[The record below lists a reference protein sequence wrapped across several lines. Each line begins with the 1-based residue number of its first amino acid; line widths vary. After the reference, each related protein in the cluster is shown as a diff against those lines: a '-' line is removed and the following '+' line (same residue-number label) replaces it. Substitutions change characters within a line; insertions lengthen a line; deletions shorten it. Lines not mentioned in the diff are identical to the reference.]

1 MCIRDRVY
9 SEMKGAFSSP
19 EGVLERE
26 ILNSLYPDTTY
37 ANESGGDP
45 EYIPNLTYEQF
56 LDFHRRYY
64 HPSNSYI
71 FLYGDCDMAEKL
83 QWLDEKYLSHYDY
96 QAIDSEVETQS
107 PFTEMREIVK
117 AYSISAEESEEDNTY
132 LSYNKSVGDT
142 LDAKLYL
149 AMQVLEY
156 VLLSAPGAPL
166 KQALLDAGIGHD
178 IMSSYDNGVK
188 QPIFSIIAKN
198 ANESQKEKFV
208 RTIED
213 KMCIRDSFLTPMDI
227 TAMILLASAFLAP
240 LSRVIALLNFA
251 ASFTRSP
258 AGLA

>member
-1 MCIRDRVY
+1 M
-9 SEMKGAFSSP
+9 
-19 EGVLERE
+19 LERE

-71 FLYGDCDMAEKL
+71 FLYGNCDMAEKL

-96 QAIDSEVETQS
+96 LEIDSEVQTQA
-107 PFTEMREIVK
+107 PFEKMREIVK
-117 AYSISAEESEEDNTY
+117 DYSISAEESEEDNTY

-156 VLLSAPGAPL
+156 DAAVRYGARL
-166 KQALLDAGIGHD
+166 
-178 IMSSYDNGVK
+178 
-188 QPIFSIIAKN
+188 
-198 ANESQKEKFV
+198 
-208 RTIED
+208 
-213 KMCIRDSFLTPMDI
+213 
-227 TAMILLASAFLAP
+227 
-240 LSRVIALLNFA
+240 
-251 ASFTRSP
+251 
-258 AGLA
+258 